1 MLGSNDINI
10 RQNFG
15 TVEHRKMEKSGLLVF
30 KTRIESRLKACKDL
44 AEFRYSTLQCIQNLG
59 FSDFDYQLVLGEGH
73 VNIESDLSTV
83 PNDLLACYVDAQLH
97 KYDMLVDYVLCNENP
112 IFIKTIYEHI
122 ASLPFETERI
132 RQNKFVRQL
141 LKRFEYEDSYSMP
154 IHHNDKNSGEK
165 EVFLFSVFCE
175 KKSSECLKA
184 LVKRKEEELTC
195 LKDVFYTLWY
205 KKYFKPEGSKPKK
218 AVNLLSTRQTEILQH
233 FAIHGPSSKRVGD
246 LLCRSSRTIEKHAEN
261 IRKIL
266 NVRTTTEAVVIGINK
281 GLIKPII

>member
-1 MLGSNDINI
+1 
-10 RQNFG
+10 
-15 TVEHRKMEKSGLLVF
+15 MEKSGLLVF

-44 AEFRYSTLQCIQNLG
+44 EEFRYNTLQCIQELG

-73 VNIESDLSTV
+73 VNIESDLSTL

-154 IHHNDKNSGEK
+154 IHYNDKNSGEK

-175 KKSSECLKA
+175 KKSSESLKT
-184 LVKRKEEELTC
+184 LVKRKEAELTC
-195 LKDVFYTLWY
+195 LKNVFCTLWY